1 MNEQNTT
8 NDPQTTKNKFW
19 ITRLLEWM
27 ERNKIIRKAAIIWIV
42 WLITVV
48 VLNTTDPMVLDRVNA
63 AVATIVTAVIG
74 IFSVVMKALI
84 QGDRE
89 E

>member
-1 MNEQNTT
+1 MSEKQT
-8 NDPQTTKNKFW
+8 NDQQTSKNKFW
-19 ITRLLEWM
+19 VTRLLEWI

-48 VLNTTDPMVLDRVNA
+48 ILNVTEPSVLKDVNG
-63 AVATIVTAVIG
+63 AVATIVTGVIG
-74 IFSVVMKALI
+74 IFSYAMDKLI

>member
-1 MNEQNTT
+1 MNENTT
-8 NDPQTTKNKFW
+8 NDPQTSKNKFW
-19 ITRLLEWM
+19 LTRLLEWI
-27 ERNKIIRKAAIIWIV
+27 ERNKIIRKAAIVWIV

-48 VLNTTDPMVLDRVNA
+48 VLNTTDPMVLDKVNA